1 MHKTFLVLKR
11 EYLERVRTKSFLIST
26 ILLPALMAAL
36 MLLPSKMAT
45 MKSQG
50 TRRVVVASADPV
62 FAQSVQGQ
70 LLKSRDATYSVELDS
85 NVSAEEQAAL
95 RGKLESGQIDGFL
108 WGTPEAL
115 QSRQVSYMT
124 RESNDF
130 LEGASLQS
138 ALKLALLKRAL
149 AQRGVAAGELDDI
162 LQDVKLDLVK
172 VKAGKESRSNAPM
185 LFLAAVVL
193 AMMLYMTLLI
203 YGVSVMRSVLE
214 EKNSRVMEVMLASL
228 TPKQLMA
235 GKILGVGA
243 VGLTQVAIWVVLA
256 LVISTP
262 GIVAASTMMKGVDF
276 PLMTIPAFAV
286 FFVLG
291 YLLYSGMYAALG
303 AMVNSE
309 QEAQQ
314 FQLFV
319 TLPIVI
325 PVMMMSY
332 VIRQPNAPLS
342 FWMSMVP
349 FFSPIV
355 MYLRVIMQTPPLW
368 QVALSIALLGAT
380 VYLMIALCSRIYR
393 VGILMYGKRP
403 TLPEIVKWIKYA

>member
-1 MHKTFLVLKR
+1 MHKTWLVLKR
-11 EYLERVRTKSFLIST
+11 EYLERVRAKSFLVMT
-26 ILLPALMAAL
+26 ILFPTIMGAIL
-36 MLLPSKMAT
+36 LLPSKMAT
-45 MKSQG
+45 MKSGG

-62 FAQSVQGQ
+62 FAQAVQAQ
-70 LLKSRDATYSVELDS
+70 LLKSKDTTYKVELAAVTDA
-85 NVSAEEQAAL
+85 AEEAAL
-95 RGKLESGQIDGFL
+95 RARLESGQIDGFL

-115 QSRQVSYMT
+115 QSRQVSYLT
-124 RESNDF
+124 RESSDF
-130 LEGASLQS
+130 VEGASLQN
-138 ALKLALLKRAL
+138 ALRLGLLKRAL
-149 AQRGVAAGELDDI
+149 AQRGVAAGEFDDI
-162 LQDVKLDLVK
+162 LSEAKLDLVK
-172 VKAGKESRSNAPM
+172 VKGGKESHTNGAV

-214 EKNSRVMEVMLASL
+214 EKNSRVMEVLLASV
-228 TPKQLMA
+228 TSKQLMA

-243 VGLTQVAIWVVLA
+243 VGLTQVAIWVVVGVVL
-256 LVISTP
+256 STP
-262 GIVAASTMMKGVDF
+262 GLVAASSLLKGIDF

-291 YLLYSGMYAALG
+291 YLLYSAMYAALG

-314 FQLFV
+314 FQLLI
-319 TLPIVI
+319 TLPIVV
-325 PVMMMSY
+325 PTMMMTY

-342 FWMSMVP
+342 FWMSLVP
-349 FFSPIV
+349 FFSPIL
-355 MYLRVIMQTPPLW
+355 MYLRVLVQTPPLW
-368 QVALSIALLGAT
+368 QVALSVALLMGA

-403 TLPEIVKWIKYA
+403 TLPEIVKWVKYA

>member
-1 MHKTFLVLKR
+1 MHKTWLVLKR
-11 EYLERVRTKSFLIST
+11 EYLERVRTKSFLVST
-26 ILLPALMAAL
+26 ILFPTLIAAL

-45 MKSQG
+45 MKSGG
-50 TRRVVVASADPV
+50 TRRVVIASADTV
-62 FAQSVQGQ
+62 FAQAVQAQ
-70 LLKSRDATYSVELDS
+70 LLKPKDATYKVEVDANTS
-85 NVSAEEQAAL
+85 AAEESAL
-95 RGKLESGQIDGFL
+95 RARLEAGQIDGFL

-115 QSRQVSYMT
+115 QSRQVSYLT
-124 RESNDF
+124 RESSDF
-130 LEGASLQS
+130 VEGASLQT
-138 ALKLALLKRAL
+138 ALKLGLLKRAL

-162 LQDVKLDLVK
+162 LTDVKLDVVK
-172 VKAGKESRSNAPM
+172 LKGGKESRTNSAVM
-185 LFLAAVVL
+185 FLAAVVL

-203 YGVSVMRSVLE
+203 YGISVMRSVLE
-214 EKNSRVMEVMLASL
+214 EKNSRVMEVLLASV
-228 TPKQLMA
+228 TSKQLMA

-243 VGLTQVAIWVVLA
+243 AGLTQVAIWVTAGLVL
-256 LVISTP
+256 STP
-262 GIVAASTMMKGVDF
+262 GLVAASSLLKGVDF

-314 FQLFV
+314 FQLLV

-325 PVMMMSY
+325 PTMMMTY

-342 FWMSMVP
+342 FWMSLVP
-349 FFSPIV
+349 FFSPIL
-355 MYLRVIMQTPPLW
+355 MYLRVVVQTPPLW
-368 QVALSIALLGAT
+368 QVALSVALLAGA

-403 TLPEIVKWIKYA
+403 TLPEIVKWVRYA